1 MPSDRS
7 FAPTE
12 QTVRPSG
19 TTARKLALAGRTCS
33 NCGSYDI
40 RPSTSRNA
48 LDILLACFFLSPFR
62 CRECRERFYRFGRPS
77 MFRPEPPVAP
87 LLVMPARRQ
96 AVNAEPILPPVIEPE
111 TLSPPRNSPHRM
123 PPGRKSG
130 PARPALIERIE
141 IGMRSPQPL
150 PSLPPGAILIL
161 AGDLSIRKLL
171 RRLVERRGYQ
181 TIETAE
187 TGALA
192 KEMERRPVDLLVV
205 DVADAGVHGIQGV
218 LELARAHPHL
228 KVLALAS
235 EPLQENQIPGRLLTL
250 LKPFPL
256 DRFMD
261 CVDRLLKH

>member
-1 MPSDRS
+1 MPPDRS
-7 FAPTE
+7 LAQSG
-12 QTVRPSG
+12 QTVRTSG
-19 TTARKLALAGRTCS
+19 SAVRKLALAGRTCS

-48 LDILLACFFLSPFR
+48 LDVLLACIFLSPFR

-77 MFRPEPPVAP
+77 MFRPQPPVAP

-96 AVNAEPILPPVIEPE
+96 AVNSEPIPPPRIEPE
-111 TLSPPRNSPHRM
+111 TLSPPRNPPHRM
-123 PPGRKSG
+123 PPARKSG
-130 PARPALIERIE
+130 PARSAFIERLE
-141 IGMRSPQPL
+141 TGMRSPQPL

-187 TGALA
+187 SGDLA
-192 KEMERRPVDLLVV
+192 SELERRPVDLLVV
-205 DVADAGVHGIQGV
+205 DVTDAGIHGVQRV
-218 LELARAHPHL
+218 LELAKKHPHL

-235 EPLQENQIPGRLLTL
+235 EPLQDNQIPGRLLTL

-261 CVDRLLKH
+261 CVDQLLNR

>member
-1 MPSDRS
+1 MPRDRS
-7 FAPTE
+7 FAQTG

-19 TTARKLALAGRTCS
+19 SAVRMLALAGRTCS

-40 RPSTSRNA
+40 RPSTTRTA
-48 LDILLACFFLSPFR
+48 LDIVLACVFLSPFR
-62 CRECRERFYRFGRPS
+62 CRDCRERFYRFGRPS
-77 MFRPEPPVAP
+77 MFRHEPPVAP
-87 LLVMPARRQ
+87 LLVIPARRL
-96 AVNAEPILPPVIEPE
+96 AANAEPISLPPIEPE
-111 TLSPPRNSPHRM
+111 ILSPPRNPPQRM

-130 PARPALIERIE
+130 PARPAFIERLE
-141 IGMRSPQPL
+141 MGMRSPQPL
-150 PSLPPGAILIL
+150 PNLPPGAILIL

-187 TGALA
+187 SGALA
-192 KEMERRPVDLLVV
+192 AELERRAVDLVVV
-205 DVADAGVHGIQGV
+205 DVGDAGVHGVHHV
-218 LELARAHPHL
+218 LELARAYPDL

-256 DRFMD
+256 DRFTD
-261 CVDRLLKH
+261 CVELLLMR